1 MVVRRGFVKEKKG
14 SLLRVCFERPDAC
27 EGCKGC
33 AKGLV
38 PQRELLTVF
47 GQAEVGDQV
56 DVRMPEAR
64 TLKATLM
71 AYAVPLLAMLA
82 GLAVGF
88 MLNCGDLVSLLLAL
102 GGLAAGYLAVRAF
115 EMRLR
120 RDPLGRPTVIS
131 VVQSRDT
138 EHEKE

>member
-14 SLLRVCFERPDAC
+14 SLLRVCFERPEAC

-102 GGLAAGYLAVRAF
+102 GGLVAGYLAVRAF

-120 RDPLGRPTVIS
+120 RDPLGRPTVIG

-138 EHEKE
+138 AHEKE